1 MMDELIHRD
10 CPSPNWNE
18 RKLPISMVVLHYTG
32 MESGQAALERLCDP
46 AAEVSA
52 HYLIEEDGKV
62 IRLVPEEKR
71 AWHAGRS
78 YWRGITDVNSASIGI
93 EIVNPGHEFGYRPFT
108 EAQMEALVP
117 LLAGIMARHNIAPAN
132 VVGHSDVAPARKQ
145 DPGELFE
152 WEVLARYGLA
162 LPTPRPRIR
171 LLHENPGAFFLSL
184 ERFGYDISDKAAAIT
199 AFQRRFRPRII
210 DGELDGEVGALLFEL
225 LIARDVAES
234 YDADDEGFED
244 YSI

>member
-1 MMDELIHRD
+1 MDELIHRD

-32 MESGQAALERLCDP
+32 MQTAQEALDRLCDP

-52 HYLIEEDGKV
+52 HYMIDEDGSV

-108 EAQMEALVP
+108 EAQMEALIP
-117 LLAGIMARHNIAPAN
+117 LLAGIMARHNVAPAN
-132 VVGHSDVAPARKQ
+132 VVGHSDIAPARKQ

-162 LPTPRPRIR
+162 MATPKPRIR
-171 LLHENPGAFFLSL
+171 LLHENPGAFYLSL
-184 ERFGYDISDKAAAIT
+184 ERFGYDITDGRAAVT

-225 LIARDVAES
+225 LIMRDVIEAE
-234 YDADDEGFED
+234 DECGEDDFP
-244 YSI
+244 Y